1 MLSKRE
7 TTEEWKGKEGGGAT
21 AKTNNSMFR
30 LRKGMFGIFKC
41 EKMNIRTFAFSL
53 TNE

>member
-7 TTEEWKGKEGGGAT
+7 TTKKWKEKEGGAT